1 MHPAFG
7 QGTQRHQNRKRAKV
21 GFIEEALGLIG
32 DGSVRLAM
40 RSARCVE
47 SKDERRSP
55 PKSKSSLLLSVI
67 SLSGFQM

>member
-7 QGTQRHQNRKRAKV
+7 QGTQRHQNCKRAKV